1 MVITINILSKSVGLY
16 NILGFIL
23 NHTYFK
29 MLILPISMLFL
40 PTVLLKAVRC
50 YKICLQQRFRNE
62 GYTMEKT
69 KDKKVCFV
77 VTPIGDNNT
86 DIRRHID
93 GIIDQAI
100 EPALGEKYEIV
111 VAHRKYEIGSIN
123 DRVIKSVF
131 ESDLVIANL
140 TNTNPNVMFELAIRY
155 SFGKPAIVIAEKG
168 TKLPFDVIDENTIF
182 YVNDP
187 AGANDLK
194 QSIIEYEKNIDS
206 GKSEYGPVFKVI
218 NKIPLYNE
226 VEAGKDVSGDKL
238 SQYIIDRL
246 DSLEKM
252 ISSIALG
259 TLNKARNDNCI
270 LEYIFRNEEGFN
282 SDNEKEIKDILSKYA
297 ISNDQY
303 ISRSKKNIS
312 CGIKIKRNDI
322 KDIESDILNWMNR
335 GENRGNYEIIKREI
349 T

>member
-1 MVITINILSKSVGLY
+1 
-16 NILGFIL
+16 
-23 NHTYFK
+23 
-29 MLILPISMLFL
+29 
-40 PTVLLKAVRC
+40 
-50 YKICLQQRFRNE
+50 
-62 GYTMEKT
+62 MEKT
-69 KDKKVCFV
+69 NDKKVCFV
-77 VTPIGDNNT
+77 VTPIGDDNT

-93 GIIDQAI
+93 GIIDHAI

-123 DRVIKSVF
+123 DRVIRSVF

-168 TKLPFDVIDENTIF
+168 TKLPFDIIDENTIF

-206 GKSEYGPVFKVI
+206 GKSEYGPVFRVI
-218 NKIPLYNE
+218 SKIPLYNE

-246 DSLEKM
+246 DSLEK
-252 ISSIALG
+252 III
-259 TLNKARNDNCI
+259 TK
-270 LEYIFRNEEGFN
+270 
-282 SDNEKEIKDILSKYA
+282 NEKELDRNINGYKYYLTIKKDTEVEQWEIDELKTILSKYNSGQFY
-297 ISNDQY
+297 INKINDHVVQGVVCMNKEKEDDL
-303 ISRSKKNIS
+303 INEIDQWKTDKNITYKYS
-312 CGIKIKRNDI
+312 KSI
-322 KDIESDILNWMNR
+322 
-335 GENRGNYEIIKREI
+335 
-349 T
+349 